1 MGHTTRGGAANSKGR
16 LRHDRRGH
24 QGCAALPSS
33 WKQLRTYY
41 CPVGRLSG
49 SRNVNW
55 PQLNVLPAWYLCV
68 KMPGNVYQAPERRFN
83 YGTERTPGVEF
94 CCHDGETV
102 SKVGEQADLCSELRN
117 KELFGLALAAPLS
130 SRG

>member
-55 PQLNVLPAWYLCV
+55 PQLNVLPAWYLSV
-68 KMPGNVYQAPERRFN
+68 KMSGNVTRPPSESPT
-83 YGTERTPGVEF
+83 TER
-94 CCHDGETV
+94 
-102 SKVGEQADLCSELRN
+102 KEQADLCSELRN

>member
-1 MGHTTRGGAANSKGR
+1 MTIAGIRDAQHFRVPG
-16 LRHDRRGH
+16 
-24 QGCAALPSS
+24 SS
-33 WKQLRTYY
+33 WKQLRTHY

-49 SRNVNW
+49 SPNVNW

-94 CCHDGETV
+94 CCHEGEIV
-102 SKVGEQADLCSELRN
+102 SKAGEQADLCSELRN